1 MLRGASTG
9 LMVVAVLAVVGF
21 MWWLDRKAD
30 SYGTEVAPVL
40 EEEVVDS
47 APVDISIAALA
58 AEPGA
63 AVGETGYLRSVPV
76 AQRLGR
82 GAFAL
87 QLDSASTYPV
97 LLSADLIQRDTQVYG
112 GDVVTLYGH
121 VFTLN
126 DSIRAVWV
134 EQDAVDQENAGA
146 VPISPSFIM
155 ADSLSFN

>member
-1 MLRGASTG
+1 
-9 LMVVAVLAVVGF
+9 MVLAVLAVVGF
-21 MWWLDRKAD
+21 MWWLERKAN
-30 SYGTEVAPVL
+30 SFGTEVVPVL
-40 EEEVVDS
+40 DEEVVDFV
-47 APVDISIAALA
+47 PVDISSATLA

-63 AVGETGYLRSVPV
+63 AVGETGYLRSIAV

-97 LLSADLIQRDTQVYG
+97 LLSSDLIQLDTQVYG

-134 EQDAVDQENAGA
+134 EQGAVDQENAGA

>member
-1 MLRGASTG
+1 MLRGASTI

-21 MWWLDRKAD
+21 MWWLDRKAGSLD
-30 SYGTEVAPVL
+30 NEVAPVL
-40 EEEVVDS
+40 EEVVET
-47 APVDISIAALA
+47 PVELNTAVLA
-58 AEPGA
+58 SEPA
-63 AVGETGYLRSVPV
+63 SAVGETGYLRSVAV

-97 LLSADLIQRDTQVYG
+97 LLSSDLIQMDEQVYG
-112 GDVVTLYGH
+112 GDRVTLYGH

-126 DSIRAVWV
+126 DSIRSVWV
-134 EQDAVDQENAGA
+134 EQGAVDQENASA
-146 VPISPSFIM
+146 IPMSPSFIM